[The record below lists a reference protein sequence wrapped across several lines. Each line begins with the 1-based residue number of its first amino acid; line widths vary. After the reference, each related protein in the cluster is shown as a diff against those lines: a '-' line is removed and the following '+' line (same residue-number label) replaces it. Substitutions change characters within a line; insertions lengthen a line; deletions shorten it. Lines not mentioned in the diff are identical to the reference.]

1 MNLFR
6 LLDTIALLPWKQ
18 NDDCRPDYKEYTVD
32 ILEQAKILLPDYY
45 VEAVEHILIL
55 DKEESDNFFI
65 LLHNAPAIKIKF
77 FPVKERAYVFGMKRP
92 VLSDGH
98 VRTWEISSEGHLVK
112 QDSRRSHPFDNP
124 FRIVLAR

>member
-45 VEAVEHILIL
+45 VEAVEHVQIL

-77 FPVKERAYVFGMKRP
+77 FPVKEWTYVFGMKRR

-98 VRTWEISSEGHLVK
+98 VRTWVISSEGNLVT
-112 QDSRRSHPFDNP
+112 QDSRRSPPFDNP